1 MSYNPNRLQFVHCDT
16 CFENSAKAR
25 EYVNGNLITRD
36 RPALYAEPMIL
47 KYGDPLNPNIL
58 LAIGSVGDGKT
69 SSVDNKVFFID
80 CAQLDIDN
88 NFHFVDTNTITFDVN
103 KNETST
109 TIEPNILLQPTKVF
123 DKIEY
128 DNIILSEN
136 GGLFSYVN
144 TEVVDDQV
152 IVNVNG
158 KINSYTLPD
167 PVVRGEYDK
176 EKLILTLYT
185 KKDKSIAIDF
195 NDVVYISDND
205 NNIIEKREDG
215 LYASVEIDY
224 DKATDILIFDNGI
237 NVKEINLLSNAQDT
251 INKNVSTELQSL
263 KTIPLTSKSV
273 TNSVQKTTTGT
284 TIKSDVNLSID
295 ATNILQITDDG
306 IFASVDIIY
315 DNALNK
321 LTLRTSSGEK
331 EIALVNQSFLDSIS
345 YDSVQ
350 KAIIMKV
357 KLSNNEIVTQTINIG
372 ELFNP
377 INVENSVDSPITL
390 TKIRNEKTGI
400 ETITAQLEVAAGKNN
415 LIEIKREGST
425 ANLYAS
431 NLADDI
437 QMHWYNFDEAGEII
451 GVEENSVQG
460 ALTRIALYLDLNDK
474 ITGDASTQI
483 LALIERM
490 AKLESEVEELRTYV
504 KNLTNFGYTDEKK
517 INA

>member
-47 KYGDPLNPNIL
+47 KYGDPSSPNIL

-88 NFHFVDTNTITFDVN
+88 NFEFVDSNTIAFKVN
-103 KNETST
+103 TNESGT
-109 TIEPNILLQPTKVF
+109 TVESNVLLQPTHVV

-128 DNIILSEN
+128 ENIILNEN

-144 TEVVDDQV
+144 TEVVDEQV

-158 KINSYTLPD
+158 QIKIYDLPD
-167 PVVRGEYDK
+167 TIVRGEYNK
-176 EKLILTLYT
+176 ENLILTLFT
-185 KKDKSIAIDF
+185 KKNEAIEIDF
-195 NDVVYISDND
+195 NDVVYVSDND
-205 NNIIEKREDG
+205 NNIIIKRTDG
-215 LYASVEIDY
+215 LYASVDLNY
-224 DKATDILIFDNGI
+224 DAKTDTLTLNNG
-237 NVKEINLLSNAQDT
+237 VAEKHINLLSNAQDT
-251 INKNVSTELQSL
+251 INKNVSAELQSL

-273 TNSVQKTTTGT
+273 TNSIQKTTTGT
-284 TIKSDVNLSID
+284 TIKSDVNLSVD
-295 ATNILQITDDG
+295 ATNILQITDGG
-306 IFASVDIIY
+306 IFASVDILY

-390 TKIRNEKTGI
+390 SKIRNEKTGI

-437 QMHWYNFDEAGEII
+437 QMHWYNFNDAGEII

-483 LALIERM
+483 LALIERIGQ
-490 AKLESEVEELRTYV
+490 LEAEVEDLRNYV
-504 KNLTNFGYTDEKK
+504 KNLTDFGYTDVR
-517 INA
+517 

>member
-47 KYGDPLNPNIL
+47 KYGDPLSPNIL

-88 NFHFVDTNTITFDVN
+88 NFEFVDSNTIAFKVN
-103 KNETST
+103 TNESGT
-109 TIEPNILLQPTKVF
+109 TVESNILLQPTHVV

-128 DNIILSEN
+128 ENIILNEN

-144 TEVVDDQV
+144 TEVVDEQV

-158 KINSYTLPD
+158 QIKIYDLPD
-167 PVVRGEYDK
+167 TVVRGEYNK
-176 EKLILTLYT
+176 ENLILTLFT
-185 KKDKSIAIDF
+185 KKNEAIEIDF
-195 NDVVYISDND
+195 NDVVYVSDND
-205 NNIIEKREDG
+205 NNIIIKRTDG
-215 LYASVEIDY
+215 LYASVDLNY
-224 DKATDILIFDNGI
+224 DAKTDTLTLNNG
-237 NVKEINLLSNAQDT
+237 VAEKHINLLSNAQDT
-251 INKNVSTELQSL
+251 INKNVSAELQSL

-273 TNSVQKTTTGT
+273 TNSVQKTTSGT

-295 ATNILQITDDG
+295 ATNILQITDGG
-306 IFASVDIIY
+306 IFASVDILY

-390 TKIRNEKTGI
+390 SKVRNEKTGV

-437 QMHWYNFDEAGEII
+437 QMHWYNFNDAGEII

-483 LALIERM
+483 LALIERIG
-490 AKLESEVEELRTYV
+490 KLEAEVEDLRNYV
-504 KNLTNFGYTDEKK
+504 KNLTDFGYTDVR
-517 INA
+517 

>member
-47 KYGDPLNPNIL
+47 KYGDPQNPNIL

-69 SSVDNKVFFID
+69 SSVNNKVFFID

-88 NFHFVDTNTITFDVN
+88 NFQFVDTNTIAFDVN
-103 KNETST
+103 KNETGT
-109 TIEPNILLQPTKVF
+109 TVESNILLQPTKVF

-128 DNIILSEN
+128 ENIILNEN
-136 GGLFSYVN
+136 GGLFAYVD
-144 TEVVDDQV
+144 TKVVDDQV
-152 IVNVNG
+152 IVNTNG

-205 NNIIEKREDG
+205 NNIIKKREDG

-224 DKATDILIFDNGI
+224 DKASDTLTLDNGV
-237 NVKEINLLSNAQDT
+237 NVKELNLLSTAQDT
-251 INKNVSTELQSL
+251 INKNVSAELESL
-263 KTIPLTSKSV
+263 HVVPVTSKTV
-273 TNSVQKTTTGT
+273 THAVQKTKTGT
-284 TIKSDVNLSID
+284 TIQSDVNLSFD
-295 ATNILQITDDG
+295 STNILQITDSG
-306 IFASVDIIY
+306 VYASVDITY

-321 LTLRTSSGEK
+321 LTLHTSSGKK
-331 EIALVNQSFLDSIS
+331 EIALVNQSFLESIS

-350 KAIIMKV
+350 KAIVMKV
-357 KLSNNEIVTQTINIG
+357 KLSDNQIITQTINIG

-377 INVENSVDSPITL
+377 INVENNANSPIIL
-390 TKIRNEKTGI
+390 NKSINKNTGV
-400 ETITAQLEVAAGKNN
+400 ETITSFLQVSSSDKN
-415 LIEIKREGST
+415 LIQVKTEGST
-425 ANLYAS
+425 ANLFAS
-431 NLADDI
+431 NQGKDI
-437 QMHWYNFDEAGEII
+437 KVDWYNVDEEGKVGNPEPTNVQDAFINVVCYLNQNDKANNNLQNEINAAK
-451 GVEENSVQG
+451 E
-460 ALTRIALYLDLNDK
+460 RIAQLENDL
-474 ITGDASTQI
+474 
-483 LALIERM
+483 
-490 AKLESEVEELRTYV
+490 SELTEYV
-504 KNLTNFGYTDEKK
+504 KKLTDFGYTDAKK
-517 INA
+517 

>member
-47 KYGDPLNPNIL
+47 KYGDPSSPNIL

-88 NFHFVDTNTITFDVN
+88 NFEFVDSNTIAFKVN
-103 KNETST
+103 TNESGT
-109 TIEPNILLQPTKVF
+109 TVESNVLLQPTHIV

-128 DNIILSEN
+128 ENIILNEN

-144 TEVVDDQV
+144 TEVVDEQV

-158 KINSYTLPD
+158 QIKIYDLPD
-167 PVVRGEYDK
+167 TVVRGEYNK
-176 EKLILTLYT
+176 ENLILTLFT
-185 KKDKSIAIDF
+185 KKNEAIEIDF
-195 NDVVYISDND
+195 NDVVYVSDND
-205 NNIIEKREDG
+205 NNIIIKRTDG
-215 LYASVEIDY
+215 LYASVDLNY
-224 DKATDILIFDNGI
+224 DAKTDTLTLNNG
-237 NVKEINLLSNAQDT
+237 VAEKHINLLSNAQDT
-251 INKNVSTELQSL
+251 INKNVSAELQSL

-273 TNSVQKTTTGT
+273 TNSVQKTTSGT

-295 ATNILQITDDG
+295 ATNILQITDGG
-306 IFASVDIIY
+306 IFASVDILY

-390 TKIRNEKTGI
+390 SKVRNEKTGV

-437 QMHWYNFDEAGEII
+437 QMHWYNFNDAGEII

-474 ITGDASTQI
+474 ITGDATAQI
-483 LALIERM
+483 VALIERIGQ
-490 AKLESEVEELRTYV
+490 LEAEVEDLRNYV
-504 KNLTNFGYTDEKK
+504 KNLTDFGYTDVR
-517 INA
+517 